1 MTYHCRYQHKK
12 QTLYDLDDIER
23 IGLLKRKGNS
33 ITFSRSSV
41 HNDFTDNDYLI
52 HNGEGIQ
59 CSHCMILMK

>member
-1 MTYHCRYQHKK
+1 MSYQRRYQRKK

-41 HNDFTDNDYLI
+41 HNDFSDNDYLI
-52 HNGEGIQ
+52 HSGEGIQ
-59 CSHCMILMK
+59 CSHCMISMK